1 MKRFEFFGT
10 TGVTH
15 GSHDDTRGEDDI
27 AEEEEE
33 SQRRRKR
40 AKKSHL
46 KDSLDEGVYHSHPL
60 SVIWHIFD
68 EVAETGKRTKLL
80 TLRFEYL
87 TKLNIVCAG
96 IEGDQG
102 SPLELLTNLFPNDTG
117 LELPTQVTYTIQSSD
132 CANFWLLPKL
142 LSLVV

>member
-1 MKRFEFFGT
+1 MKE
-10 TGVTH
+10 
-15 GSHDDTRGEDDI
+15 
-27 AEEEEE
+27 
-33 SQRRRKR
+33 
-40 AKKSHL
+40 
-46 KDSLDEGVYHSHPL
+46 SLDGVYHSHPL

-132 CANFWLLPKL
+132 CANFGLLPKL
-142 LSLVV
+142 LGLVV